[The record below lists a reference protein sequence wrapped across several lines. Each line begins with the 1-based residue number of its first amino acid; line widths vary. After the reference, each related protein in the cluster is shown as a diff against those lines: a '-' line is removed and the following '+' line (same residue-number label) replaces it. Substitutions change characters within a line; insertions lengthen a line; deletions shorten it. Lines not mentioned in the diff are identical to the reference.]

1 MTNKTYPKVGDHL
14 YLSTLSGDFY
24 GDLVRRPY
32 TVVEVNK
39 GIIKVQKCQLIFNG
53 PRYYNTMADDIKED
67 KNGKIEEL
75 TWKGR
80 DRDYPQ
86 YAFFG
91 EWDYYPYLN

>member
-39 GIIKVQKCQLIFNG
+39 GIVKVQKCQLIFNG

-67 KNGKIEEL
+67 KNGKIDFKEFQKL
-75 TWKGR
+75 VKKNLLSIVNGM
-80 DRDYPQ
+80 
-86 YAFFG
+86 
-91 EWDYYPYLN
+91 